1 MILSKEDKKNIK
13 LFENDITELVIKR
26 RKENDYIDR
35 IREDD
40 AFIIKGLRIVN
51 RYLDTIENKIEWK
64 KIAYNWIYKLEKDPG
79 AVEPYMLH
87 GLTVIVGA
95 IGHYISTGEK
105 VEL

>member
-1 MILSKEDKKNIK
+1 MKISKKDKKNMQ
-13 LFENDITELVIKR
+13 LFENDIAKLVIKR
-26 RKENDYIDR
+26 RKENDNIDR

-51 RYLDTIENKIEWK
+51 KYLDKIENKIEWK
-64 KIAYNWIYKLEKDPG
+64 KLAYGWIESMENDPG
-79 AVEPYMLH
+79 CVEPYILH
-87 GLTVIVGA
+87 GLSVIVGA

>member
-64 KIAYNWIYKLEKDPG
+64 KIAYNGIYKLEKDPG

>member
-51 RYLDTIENKIEWK
+51 RYLDKIENKIEWK